1 MANTILIAS
10 GKGGVGKSSLT
21 VGLCRAMV
29 SLGKRVLA
37 VDCDVGL
44 RSLDVLLHTGDSLVF
59 DWGDAAAERCE
70 AERAILHIDSFDLL
84 AAPLH
89 LSDDFDPELLK
100 KLIQKLDDAYDYI
113 FLDAPAGVTGDF
125 AIAATAAEAALI
137 VSTPDAL
144 CLRSAGI
151 AADTLRSLG
160 VTEQRL
166 VLNRFQKMAVRNN
179 FLVSIDDAIDRT
191 GVQLI
196 GVVPEDPEVTFR
208 LPKGEPLPK
217 KSPAKLAYERIAK
230 RVDGKR
236 VPLKIV

>member
-1 MANTILIAS
+1 MADTILIAS

-21 VGLCRAMV
+21 VGLCRAMI

-37 VDCDVGL
+37 IDCDIGL

-59 DWGDAAAERCE
+59 DWGDAAAEQCDVKK
-70 AERAILHIDSFDLL
+70 AILHTDGPDLL
-84 AAPLH
+84 PAPLH
-89 LSDDFDPELLK
+89 LPDDFNPEQFQTLVQNLG
-100 KLIQKLDDAYDYI
+100 DDYDYI
-113 FLDAPAGVTGDF
+113 FLDAPAGVTGELS
-125 AIAATAAEAALI
+125 IAATAAEAALI
-137 VSTPDAL
+137 VATPDAL
-144 CLRSAGI
+144 CLRSAGKT
-151 AADTLRSLG
+151 ADTLQSLG

-166 VLNRFQKMAVRNN
+166 VLNRFQKMAVRNH
-179 FLVSIDDAIDRT
+179 FLLSVDEAIDRT

-217 KSPAKLAYERIAK
+217 KSLAGRAYERIAK

-236 VPLKIV
+236 VPLKII